1 MTPPYSSQSIGAAE
15 RDNQTVKEMV
25 RSALADAGMGQELW
39 AEALAAAVYVRNRSP
54 HAGRDVTPSE
64 AFTG

>member
-1 MTPPYSSQSIGAAE
+1 
-15 RDNQTVKEMV
+15 
-25 RSALADAGMGQELW
+25 LADAGMGQELW